1 MQYIDM
7 HCDTL
12 EEALAQHKDTVMRL
26 DGTMVDAMRLKE
38 GGAMAQFFAM
48 FLPQR
53 NEPSWFGLDKM
64 PDLEE
69 LLRMLYGIY
78 QNTMEAAGD
87 FMASRALGRGTA
99 GKPGCRENL
108 SIFDN

>member
-78 QNTMEAAGD
+78 QNTMRQQATLWLR
-87 FMASRALGRGTA
+87 RARQRNCGQTGMP
-99 GKPGCRENL
+99 GK
-108 SIFDN
+108 SQHF